1 MTLDSLQVGERGV
14 VVYIE
19 GTDTVAVRL
28 AEMGVIDG
36 EEIELVGTA
45 PFGDPLEFSLR
56 GYRLSL
62 RKAEAVRVNIEP
74 LKSK

>member
-1 MTLDSLQVGERGV
+1 MTLDSLGVGERGV
-14 VVYIE
+14 VVSIE

-62 RKAEAVRVNIEP
+62 RKAEAARVNIEP

>member
-14 VVYIE
+14 VVSIE